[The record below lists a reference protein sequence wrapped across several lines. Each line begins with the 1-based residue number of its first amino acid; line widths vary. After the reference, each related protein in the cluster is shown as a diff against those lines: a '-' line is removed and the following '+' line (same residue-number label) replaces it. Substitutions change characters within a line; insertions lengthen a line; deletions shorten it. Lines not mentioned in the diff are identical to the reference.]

1 MSPRL
6 TIRRTSS
13 GDRRERVPVRAERAP
28 AVTTRVRLCL
38 RLQRPKRAD
47 YVTVRRAPDGGDR
60 RRRGRNVGYPLRC
73 VPRHPRVQQ
82 PHRGIPP
89 PGSTN
94 LGGANREALIVRAP
108 AERDMI
114 VIRPNRRHLAL
125 PTHQL
130 SHFSD
135 CIAASTKPTE
145 AGLLYLLIARQAEH
159 HDTSAVERDEHLSR
173 RDVSDTPSKRR
184 MGCSWAPIDDG
195 HTSAR
200 MSPPRTYAWLLIRF
214 GNAGST

>member
-1 MSPRL
+1 
-6 TIRRTSS
+6 
-13 GDRRERVPVRAERAP
+13 
-28 AVTTRVRLCL
+28 
-38 RLQRPKRAD
+38 
-47 YVTVRRAPDGGDR
+47 
-60 RRRGRNVGYPLRC
+60 
-73 VPRHPRVQQ
+73 
-82 PHRGIPP
+82 
-89 PGSTN
+89 
-94 LGGANREALIVRAP
+94 
-108 AERDMI
+108 MI

-145 AGLLYLLIARQAEH
+145 AGLLYLLIARQVEH
-159 HDTSAVERDEHLSR
+159 HDTSAVERDEHFSR
-173 RDVSDTPSKRR
+173 RDVSDTPLEAKD
-184 MGCSWAPIDDG
+184 GVLLGTVDDG